1 MNQRLHKLRQAIAD
15 AGVDAY
21 IIFNTDPHSCEYVP
35 DDFLVI
41 KHLCGFT
48 GDNATVVVT
57 QTFAGLWTDSRFYI
71 SGTEELKDSDVTLMK
86 STESTFLSWL
96 QANLR
101 ERAVV
106 AFDGRCTTASVYFDI
121 KKKLVNAPLNIVL
134 NGKLDLTPSFWTD
147 RPKGLVSKVYAIDDN
162 FAGLSAKEKFKLL
175 ESKIKDENATT
186 LLTSDLAEIAWLLN
200 LRASDISYCP
210 VFKAFM
216 IIGCNGSRILFTD
229 QSRFDKNISD
239 YLADIGVV
247 VCDYDSIYTALSH
260 LPAKTSI
267 IVDVN
272 SASAE
277 LYYSIHPDCK
287 IIEHRSPIQ
296 LMKACKNDIELA
308 NIRKTMVVDGVAME
322 KFFYWLE
329 TQLANSK
336 SVTELDAA
344 AKLLEYRE
352 QGEHFISESFECI
365 SAFNQHSAMPH
376 FAPDKNNNLLLQKDG
391 VYLVD
396 SGGHYF
402 TGTTD
407 LTRVIPTGKISDD
420 FAIDYTLV
428 LKAMANISMAV
439 FPEKTTGSAID
450 AIGRVHL
457 WKHGK
462 DFGHGTGHG
471 VGFCLNVHE
480 GPVSISPG
488 ATRSK
493 LQCGMVTSN
502 EPGLYIEGKYGIRIE
517 NLLVVKHSDF
527 EGFNNFETLTLCH
540 IDTRPIRKELLNEEE
555 LNFINNYNKRV
566 FDMLSPFLN
575 KDEKEY
581 LSNRTAKI

>member
-1 MNQRLHKLRQAIAD
+1 MNQCLHQLRQAISAT
-15 AGVDAY
+15 GVDAY

-41 KHLCGFT
+41 RHLCGFT

-71 SGTEELKDSDVTLMK
+71 SGNEELKDSGVTLMK

-96 QANLR
+96 RSNLK
-101 ERAVV
+101 EGAVV

-121 KKKLVNAPLNIVL
+121 KKKLAPLNVVL
-134 NGKLDLTPSFWTD
+134 NSKLDLAPSFWID
-147 RPKGLVSKVYAIDDN
+147 RPKGIVSKVYAIDVEY
-162 FAGLSAKEKFKLL
+162 AGLSAKEKIELL
-175 ESKIKDENATT
+175 VPKIKDESATK
-186 LLTSDLAEIAWLLN
+186 LLTSDLAEIAWILN

-216 IIGCNGSRILFTD
+216 IVGCDGSVVLFTD
-229 QSRFDKNISD
+229 NSRFDKNISN
-239 YLADIGVV
+239 YLADLGVV
-247 VCDYDSIYTALSH
+247 VCDYDLIYTALSG
-260 LPAKTSI
+260 LSAETSVL
-267 IVDVN
+267 VDVN

-277 LYYSIHPDCK
+277 LYLSINPQCK
-287 IIEHRSPIQ
+287 IIERRSPIQ
-296 LMKACKNDIELA
+296 LMKACKNETELA

-329 TQLANSK
+329 TQLDNSK
-336 SVTELDAA
+336 PVTELDAA
-344 AKLLEYRE
+344 AKLLEYRQ
-352 QGEHFISESFECI
+352 QGENFISESFECI

-376 FAPDKNNNLLLQKDG
+376 FAPDKNNNLLLEKDG

-396 SGGHYF
+396 SGGQYF

-407 LTRVIPTGKISDD
+407 LTRVIPTGKMTDD
-420 FAIDYTLV
+420 FVTDYTLV
-428 LKAMANISMAV
+428 LKAMVNISMAL
-439 FPEKTTGSAID
+439 FPEKTCGSAID

-493 LQCGMVTSN
+493 LQSGMVTSN

-517 NLLVVKHSDF
+517 NLLAVKHSDF

-540 IDTRPIRKELLNEEE
+540 IDTRPVRRELLSEEE
-555 LNFINNYNKRV
+555 LNFINDYNKCV
-566 FDMLSPFLN
+566 FDTLSPFLTD
-575 KDEKEY
+575 DEKSY
-581 LSNRTAKI
+581 LKCRTSKI

>member
-1 MNQRLHKLRQAIAD
+1 MNQCLHQLRQAISAT
-15 AGVDAY
+15 GVDAY

-41 KHLCGFT
+41 RHLCGFT

-71 SGTEELKDSDVTLMK
+71 SGNEELKDSGITLMK

-96 QANLR
+96 RSNLK
-101 ERAVV
+101 EGAVV

-121 KKKLVNAPLNIVL
+121 KKKLAPLNVVL
-134 NGKLDLTPSFWTD
+134 NSKLDLAPSFWID
-147 RPKGLVSKVYAIDDN
+147 RPKGIVSKVYAIDVEY
-162 FAGLSAKEKFKLL
+162 AGLSAKEKIELL
-175 ESKIKDENATT
+175 VPKIKDESATK
-186 LLTSDLAEIAWLLN
+186 LLTSDLAEIAWILN

-216 IIGCNGSRILFTD
+216 IVGCDGSVVLFTD
-229 QSRFDKNISD
+229 NSRFDKNISN
-239 YLADIGVV
+239 YLADLGVV
-247 VCDYDSIYTALSH
+247 VCDYDLIYTALSG
-260 LPAKTSI
+260 LSAETSVL
-267 IVDVN
+267 VDVN

-277 LYYSIHPDCK
+277 LYLSINPQCK
-287 IIEHRSPIQ
+287 IIERRSPIQ
-296 LMKACKNDIELA
+296 LMKACKNETELA

-336 SVTELDAA
+336 PVTELDAA
-344 AKLLEYRE
+344 AKLLEYRQ
-352 QGEHFISESFECI
+352 QGENFISESFECI

-376 FAPDKNNNLLLQKDG
+376 FAPDKNNNLLLEKDG

-396 SGGHYF
+396 SGGQYF

-407 LTRVIPTGKISDD
+407 LTRVIPTGNMTDD
-420 FAIDYTLV
+420 FVTDYTLV
-428 LKAMANISMAV
+428 LKAMVNISMAL
-439 FPEKTTGSAID
+439 FPEKTCGSAID

-493 LQCGMVTSN
+493 LQSGMVTSN

-517 NLLVVKHSDF
+517 NLLAVKHSDF

-540 IDTRPIRKELLNEEE
+540 IDTRPVRMELLSEEE
-555 LNFINNYNKRV
+555 LNFINDYNKCV
-566 FDMLSPFLN
+566 FDTLSPFLTD
-575 KDEKEY
+575 DEKSY
-581 LSNRTAKI
+581 LKCRTSKI

>member
-1 MNQRLHKLRQAIAD
+1 MNQCLHNLRQAISAS
-15 AGVDAY
+15 GVDAY

-71 SGTEELKDSDVTLMK
+71 SGNEELKDSGVTLMK

-96 QANLR
+96 RSNLK
-101 ERAVV
+101 EGAVV

-121 KKKLVNAPLNIVL
+121 KKKLAPLNVVL
-134 NGKLDLTPSFWTD
+134 NGKLDLAPSFWFD
-147 RPKGLVSKVYAIDDN
+147 RPKGIVSQVYAIDVEY
-162 FAGLSAKEKFKLL
+162 AGLSAKEKIELL
-175 ESKIKDENATT
+175 VPKIKGENATK
-186 LLTSDLAEIAWLLN
+186 LLTSDLAEIAWMLN

-216 IIGCNGSRILFTD
+216 IIGCDSSVVLFTD
-229 QSRFDKNISD
+229 NSRFDKKIAK
-239 YLADIGVV
+239 YLADLGVV
-247 VCDYDSIYTALSH
+247 VCDYDLIYTALSG
-260 LPAKTSI
+260 LPADTSI
-267 IVDVN
+267 LVDVN

-277 LYYSIHPDCK
+277 LYLSVNPQCK
-287 IIEHRSPIQ
+287 IIERRSPIQ
-296 LMKACKNDIELA
+296 LMKACKNDTELA

-329 TQLANSK
+329 THLANSK

-344 AKLLEYRE
+344 AKLLEYRQ
-352 QGEHFISESFECI
+352 QGENFISESFECI

-376 FAPDKNNNLLLQKDG
+376 FAPDKNNNLLLDKDG

-396 SGGHYF
+396 SGGQYF

-407 LTRVIPTGKISDD
+407 LTRVIPTGKMTDD
-420 FAIDYTLV
+420 FVTDYTLV
-428 LKAMANISMAV
+428 LKAMVNISMAL
-439 FPEKTTGSAID
+439 FPEKACGSAID

-457 WKHGK
+457 WKYGK

-488 ATRSK
+488 ATK
-493 LQCGMVTSN
+493 TQLQCGMVTSN

-517 NLLVVKHSDF
+517 NLLAVKKSDYK
-527 EGFNNFETLTLCH
+527 GFNSFETLTLCH
-540 IDTRPIRKELLNEEE
+540 IDTRSVRRDLLSVEE
-555 LNFINNYNKRV
+555 LQFINNYNKLV
-566 FDMLSPFLN
+566 FDTLSPFLSD
-575 KDEKEY
+575 DEKSY
-581 LSNRTAKI
+581 LKGRTSKI

>member
-1 MNQRLHKLRQAIAD
+1 MNQCLHQLRQAISAT
-15 AGVDAY
+15 GVDAY

-41 KHLCGFT
+41 RHLCGFT

-71 SGTEELKDSDVTLMK
+71 SGNEELKDSGVTLMK

-96 QANLR
+96 RSNLK
-101 ERAVV
+101 EGAVV

-121 KKKLVNAPLNIVL
+121 KKKLAPLNVVL
-134 NGKLDLTPSFWTD
+134 NSKLDLAPSFWID
-147 RPKGLVSKVYAIDDN
+147 RPKGIVSKVYAIDVEY
-162 FAGLSAKEKFKLL
+162 AGLSAKEKIELL
-175 ESKIKDENATT
+175 VPKIKDESATK
-186 LLTSDLAEIAWLLN
+186 LLTSDLAEIVWILN

-216 IIGCNGSRILFTD
+216 IVGCDGSVVLFTD
-229 QSRFDKNISD
+229 NSRFDKNISN
-239 YLADIGVV
+239 YLADLGVV
-247 VCDYDSIYTALSH
+247 VCDYDLIYTALSG
-260 LPAKTSI
+260 LSAETSVL
-267 IVDVN
+267 VDVN

-277 LYYSIHPDCK
+277 LYLSINPQCK
-287 IIEHRSPIQ
+287 IIERRSPIQ
-296 LMKACKNDIELA
+296 LMKACKNETELA

-336 SVTELDAA
+336 PVTELDAA
-344 AKLLEYRE
+344 AKLLEYRQ
-352 QGEHFISESFECI
+352 QGENFISESFECI

-376 FAPDKNNNLLLQKDG
+376 FAPDKNNNLLLEKDG

-396 SGGHYF
+396 SGGQYF

-407 LTRVIPTGKISDD
+407 LTRVIPTGKMTDD
-420 FAIDYTLV
+420 FVTDYTLV
-428 LKAMANISMAV
+428 LKAMVNISMAL
-439 FPEKTTGSAID
+439 FPEKTCGSAID

-488 ATRSK
+488 ATWSK
-493 LQCGMVTSN
+493 LQSGMVTSN

-517 NLLVVKHSDF
+517 NLLAVKHSDF

-540 IDTRPIRKELLNEEE
+540 IDTRPVRRELLSEEE
-555 LNFINNYNKRV
+555 LNFINDYNKCV
-566 FDMLSPFLN
+566 FDTLSPFLTD
-575 KDEKEY
+575 DEKSY
-581 LSNRTAKI
+581 LKCRTSKI

>member
-1 MNQRLHKLRQAIAD
+1 MNQCLHNLRQAISASG
-15 AGVDAY
+15 ADAY

-71 SGTEELKDSDVTLMK
+71 SGNEELKDSGVTLMK

-96 QANLR
+96 RSNLK
-101 ERAVV
+101 EGAVV

-121 KKKLVNAPLNIVL
+121 KKKLAPLNVVL
-134 NGKLDLTPSFWTD
+134 NGKLDLAPSFWFD
-147 RPKGLVSKVYAIDDN
+147 RPKGIVSQVYAIDVEYS
-162 FAGLSAKEKFKLL
+162 GLSAKEKIELL
-175 ESKIKDENATT
+175 VPKIKGENATK
-186 LLTSDLAEIAWLLN
+186 LLTSDLAEIAWMLN

-216 IIGCNGSRILFTD
+216 IIGCDSSVVLFTD
-229 QSRFDKNISD
+229 NSRFDKKIAK
-239 YLADIGVV
+239 YLADLGVG
-247 VCDYDSIYTALSH
+247 VCDYDLIYTALSG
-260 LPAKTSI
+260 LPADTSI
-267 IVDVN
+267 LVDVN

-277 LYYSIHPDCK
+277 LYLSVNPQCK
-287 IIEHRSPIQ
+287 IIERRSPIQ
-296 LMKACKNDIELA
+296 LMKACKNDTELA

-336 SVTELDAA
+336 PVTELDAA
-344 AKLLEYRE
+344 AKLLEYRQ
-352 QGEHFISESFECI
+352 QGENFISESFECI

-376 FAPDKNNNLLLQKDG
+376 FAPDKNNNLLLDKDG

-396 SGGHYF
+396 SGGQYF

-407 LTRVIPTGKISDD
+407 LTRVIPTGKMTDD
-420 FAIDYTLV
+420 FVTDYTLV
-428 LKAMANISMAV
+428 LKAMVNISMAL
-439 FPEKTTGSAID
+439 FPEKACGSAID

-457 WKHGK
+457 WKYGK

-488 ATRSK
+488 ATK
-493 LQCGMVTSN
+493 TQLQCGMVTSN

-517 NLLVVKHSDF
+517 NLLAVKKSDF
-527 EGFNNFETLTLCH
+527 KGFNSFETLTLCH
-540 IDTRPIRKELLNEEE
+540 IDTRPVRRDLLSEEE
-555 LNFINNYNKRV
+555 LQFINNYNKRV
-566 FDMLSPFLN
+566 FDTLSPFLN
-575 KDEKEY
+575 DDEKSY
-581 LSNRTAKI
+581 LKGRTSKI